1 MNIRLVLQR
10 SRKPPIAPGQ
20 IGADGAKAVKFS
32 YSNYLRQQLGRS
44 DLSNADREGILK
56 ELRLRSDTST
66 TLNWILA
73 AFILA
78 LIFTILAS
86 QLTPGHGKERHQ
98 SQPPGNGAASQPI
111 HAERSIDPKGDSS
124 GALSEAGHDLR
135 EIGISLIW
143 AVGIFGGGFLIGFLF
158 GIPRSVQSPTD
169 ADPKATNDSSKPTSA
184 KVVQRTLTANTNLE
198 QISDWLTKIL
208 VGVSLV
214 EAKSISAHLL
224 SLARLMARG
233 DCGMGSPSLALAM
246 LLAFTTIGFMLGY
259 LATRM
264 FLSPVLGLAD
274 SFAGAGNLRASAVVA
289 TEVGVSAAVGDVT
302 EPVPPEVAADAQSIL
317 LTQQAPA
324 STAPFETRYV
334 HAKSLLLAGQY
345 ARAAFEYASLVA
357 ERPLDA
363 KLRRERLWALFN
375 CGQHWSSEIA
385 GLLSALRE
393 VRWSTIEKESSLN
406 FLSLSYHYLFAG
418 TRQAAQRVVDLVNEF
433 EAKYPQSV
441 TSGMYINLACAHGQL
456 AAMDRDDGIAVAT
469 NPHAQAAADAI
480 AKALKRDPSARQRI
494 LELMDS
500 KAHDNDLAIFN
511 GLPNPVQEVLALPA
525 RPAPAPPPPVP
536 AGPASGKKWS

>member
-10 SRKPPIAPGQ
+10 SRKPPVAPGQ
-20 IGADGAKAVKFS
+20 IGADGLKAAKFS
-32 YSNYLRQQLGRS
+32 YSNYLRQQLTRS
-44 DLSNADREGILK
+44 DLSSADRDGILK

-86 QLTPGHGKERHQ
+86 QLTPGHGKEKQQ
-98 SQPPGNGAASQPI
+98 SQRSGKDAATQPI
-111 HAERSIDPKGDSS
+111 HPEKSTDPKGDSS

-158 GIPRSVQSPTD
+158 GIPRSVQSPTEPG
-169 ADPKATNDSSKPTSA
+169 PKATTDSPKATSNN
-184 KVVQRTLTANTNLE
+184 VVRGTLTANTNLE

-214 EAKSISAHLL
+214 EAKSISAHVLA
-224 SLARLMARG
+224 LARLMARG
-233 DCGMGSPSLALAM
+233 DCGLGSPSLALAI

-274 SFAGAGNLRASAVVA
+274 SFAGGVNLRASAVVA

-302 EPVPPEVAADAQSIL
+302 ETVPPEVAAEARSIL

-324 STAPFETRYV
+324 STAPFDLRYV

-345 ARAAFEYASLVA
+345 AKAAFEYASLVA

-393 VRWSTIEKESSLN
+393 VRWSTIEKESTLN
-406 FLSLSYHYLFAG
+406 FLSLSYHYLFAD
-418 TRQAAQRVVDLVNEF
+418 TPQAAQRVIDLVNEF

-441 TSGMYINLACAHGQL
+441 TAGMYINLACAHGQL
-456 AAMDRDDGIAVAT
+456 AAIDRDKGIAVAT
-469 NPHAQAAADAI
+469 NPHTQAAADAI
-480 AKALKRDPSARQRI
+480 AEALKRDPSARHRI
-494 LELMDS
+494 EELMNPKS
-500 KAHDNDLAIFN
+500 PDNDLAVFN
-511 GLPNPVQEVLALPA
+511 GPTNPVQTALGLPSTPSPA
-525 RPAPAPPPPVP
+525 SPAPT
-536 AGPASGKKWS
+536 GGKKWS

>member
-20 IGADGAKAVKFS
+20 IGADSAKAAKFS
-32 YSNYLRQQLGRS
+32 YSNYLRQQLFRS
-44 DLSNADREGILK
+44 DLNAQDRDGILK

-86 QLTPGHGKERHQ
+86 RGTDHGKGK
-98 SQPPGNGAASQPI
+98 QPTGSDGASQPTRF
-111 HAERSIDPKGDSS
+111 ETFDGPKSESS
-124 GALSEAGHDLR
+124 EFEETAGRYLR
-135 EIGISLIW
+135 HIGISLVW

-158 GIPRSVQSPTD
+158 GIPRSVQSPTEP
-169 ADPKATNDSSKPTSA
+169 DPKATTDSPKATSNN
-184 KVVQRTLTANTNLE
+184 VVRGTLTANTNLE

-214 EAKSISAHLL
+214 EAKSISAHVL

-274 SFAGAGNLRASAVVA
+274 SFAGGGNLRASAVVA

-302 EPVPPEVAADAQSIL
+302 EAVPPEVAAEARSIL

-345 ARAAFEYASLVA
+345 AKAAFEYASLVA

-393 VRWSTIEKESSLN
+393 VRWSTIEKESTLN
-406 FLSLSYHYLFAG
+406 FLSLSYHYLFAD
-418 TRQAAQRVVDLVNEF
+418 TPQAAQRVIDLVNEF
-433 EAKYPQSV
+433 QAKYPQSV
-441 TSGMYINLACAHGQL
+441 TAGMYINLACAHGQL
-456 AAMDRDDGIAVAT
+456 AAIDRDNGIAVAT
-469 NPHAQAAADAI
+469 NPHTQAAADAI
-480 AKALKRDPSARQRI
+480 AEALKRDPSARQRI
-494 LELMDS
+494 EELMNPKS
-500 KAHDNDLAIFN
+500 PDNDLAVFN
-511 GLPNPVQEVLALPA
+511 GPTNPVQDALALPA
-525 RPAPAPPPPVP
+525 KPGPPPAAPLP
-536 AGPASGKKWS
+536 GKKWS